1 MKRKKY
7 RKAAKLE
14 CKICKRKIFAN
25 GLSSHIRGQHA
36 MSADEYVKEYSEFR
50 QSKLQQKKGLRKFGK
65 VECKICK
72 NKYATIGM
80 SNHLRDAH
88 NLTTGQYVE
97 EHGEFR
103 PKHLKQIAR
112 KKDSQI
118 QCEICKDSQ
127 ESHKA
132 LLYHIKT
139 HNITWQDYFIKYFFN
154 EKHPT
159 CSCGCGEKVTL
170 LRHGK
175 NDKGEKAYAR
185 IMLPGHHGHR
195 PGYRKNS
202 KEQRERMR
210 KSAIERMKKKKGTWF
225 QNGPSAGEMELY
237 NFVKELA
244 PDTVQN
250 DVNIL
255 SGLELD
261 IVIPS
266 MKLAMEYNGG
276 YWHSD
281 LFKDKKYHLNK
292 QKEAA
297 EKGYRLIHVW
307 ECDWFHKKE
316 IIKSILKSIMNRVD
330 KRIYAR
336 KTVVKEISY
345 SDANTFLDKNHLQG
359 SGVSKIRLGLFHDD
373 ELVSVMTFSS
383 LRRATGQK
391 SKEGSYELHRFCNE
405 LNTSVIG
412 GASKLFKYFI
422 KNYSPKHI
430 LSYASKDWSTGNLYE
445 SLGMTY
451 AGDTTV
457 GYFYTKS
464 KFRYSRFQFQ
474 KHKLVAKG
482 ADPNLTEYGIMLKD
496 GYHRV
501 WDCGNLKYE
510 MIID

>member
-1 MKRKKY
+1 
-7 RKAAKLE
+7 
-14 CKICKRKIFAN
+14 
-25 GLSSHIRGQHA
+25 
-36 MSADEYVKEYSEFR
+36 
-50 QSKLQQKKGLRKFGK
+50 
-65 VECKICK
+65 
-72 NKYATIGM
+72 
-80 SNHLRDAH
+80 
-88 NLTTGQYVE
+88 
-97 EHGEFR
+97 
-103 PKHLKQIAR
+103 
-112 KKDSQI
+112 
-118 QCEICKDSQ
+118 
-127 ESHKA
+127 
-132 LLYHIKT
+132 
-139 HNITWQDYFIKYFFN
+139 
-154 EKHPT
+154 
-159 CSCGCGEKVTL
+159 
-170 LRHGK
+170 
-175 NDKGEKAYAR
+175 
-185 IMLPGHHGHR
+185 
-195 PGYRKNS
+195 
-202 KEQRERMR
+202 
-210 KSAIERMKKKKGTWF
+210 MKKKKGTWF